1 MSPTAPDDLLALG
14 RAVLAAQP
22 FSAHLG
28 TQLTVFAQGQV
39 ELTLPYKAEFAQQ
52 FGFVH
57 GGVISYLADNA
68 ITFAGGSALGPNVLT
83 AEYKIN
89 YVKPAQGE
97 LLIARATVVTS
108 STRQA
113 VCRCDI
119 LVQRDGQEYIC
130 AVAQGT
136 IVRRSEN
143 NHDIPYLL
151 A

>member
-1 MSPTAPDDLLALG
+1 MIPDDRDDRLTFG

-22 FSAHLG
+22 FIAHLG
-28 TQLTVFAQGQV
+28 TQLTVFVQGQV
-39 ELTLPYKAEFAQQ
+39 ELTLPFKPEFAQQ

-68 ITFAGGSALGPNVLT
+68 ITFAGGTVLGPDVLT

-97 LLIARATVVTS
+97 RLIARAAVVVS
-108 STRQA
+108 SRRQA

-119 LVQRDGQEYIC
+119 LAQRDGQEYVC

-136 IVRRSEN
+136 IVKRGESSQE
-143 NHDIPYLL
+143 
-151 A
+151 

>member
-1 MSPTAPDDLLALG
+1 MLPNDRTDLLALG

-22 FSAHLG
+22 FSSHLG
-28 TQLTVFAQGQV
+28 TQLAVFSSERV
-39 ELTLPYKAEFAQQ
+39 ELILPYKPEFAQQ

-68 ITFAGGSALGPNVLT
+68 ITFAGGAVLGPDVLT

-97 LLIARATVVTS
+97 RLIARASVVAS
-108 STRQA
+108 SSRQA
-113 VCRCDI
+113 ICRCDI
-119 LVQRDGQEYIC
+119 LAQRDGQEYIC

-136 IVRRSEN
+136 IVKRSEN
-143 NHDIPYLL
+143 NQG
-151 A
+151 

>member
-1 MSPTAPDDLLALG
+1 MLPDDRTDLLALG
-14 RAVLAAQP
+14 RAVLATQP

-28 TQLTVFAQGQV
+28 TQLAVFSPERV
-39 ELTLPYKAEFAQQ
+39 ELILPFKPEFAQQ
-52 FGFVH
+52 FGFIH

-68 ITFAGGSALGPNVLT
+68 ITFAGGAVLGPDVLT

-97 LLIARATVVTS
+97 RLIARASVVAS
-108 STRQA
+108 SSRQA

-119 LVQRDGQEYIC
+119 LAQRDGQEYIC

-136 IVRRSEN
+136 IVKRSEN
-143 NHDIPYLL
+143 SPG
-151 A
+151 